1 MPESTLL
8 RCASPVRR
16 TVLAMVDSVVHV
28 EIIGRDPDALRAFY
42 GRLFGWEFDSP
53 SPVAGEVSD
62 PDRYG
67 FVAPAPNAAPVACG
81 VGGGPSFAPHA
92 VIYVGVADVA
102 AALAEAVRLGG
113 SMVLPVSANPNGQL
127 VVAQFA
133 DPEGTVV
140 GLAGP
145 APKG

>member
-1 MPESTLL
+1 
-8 RCASPVRR
+8 
-16 TVLAMVDSVVHV
+16 MVDSVVHV
-28 EIIGRDPDALRAFY
+28 EIIGRDPDRLRDFY
-42 GRLFGWEFDSP
+42 RQLFGWQFDLP

-62 PDRYG
+62 GEQYG
-67 FVAPAPNAAPVACG
+67 FVNPVNGSGPVAVG

-92 VIYVGVADVA
+92 VFYIGVPDVA
-102 AALAEAVRLGG
+102 AALAEVVRLGG
-113 SMVLPVSANPNGQL
+113 SVVMPVSARPDGQV

-145 APKG
+145 ASQGAR

>member
-1 MPESTLL
+1 MNGS
-8 RCASPVRR
+8 
-16 TVLAMVDSVVHV
+16 
-28 EIIGRDPDALRAFY
+28 G
-42 GRLFGWEFDSP
+42 
-53 SPVAGEVSD
+53 PVA
-62 PDRYG
+62 
-67 FVAPAPNAAPVACG
+67 AG

-92 VIYVGVADVA
+92 VFYVGVVDVA

-113 SMVLPVSANPNGQL
+113 AVVMPVLANPNGQL

-145 APKG
+145 APKA

>member
-1 MPESTLL
+1 
-8 RCASPVRR
+8 
-16 TVLAMVDSVVHV
+16 MVDSVVHV
-28 EIIGRDPDALRAFY
+28 EIIGRDPERLREFY
-42 GRLFGWEFDSP
+42 RQLFGWQFDLP

-62 PDRYG
+62 GEQYG
-67 FVAPAPNAAPVACG
+67 FVNPVNGSGPVAAG
-81 VGGGPSFAPHA
+81 VGGGATFAPHA
-92 VIYVGVADVA
+92 VFYVGVPDVA

-113 SMVLPVSANPNGQL
+113 SVVLPVSARPDGQL
-127 VVAQFA
+127 VVAQVA

>member
-1 MPESTLL
+1 M
-8 RCASPVRR
+8 A
-16 TVLAMVDSVVHV
+16 DSVVHV
-28 EIIGRDPDALRAFY
+28 EIIGRDPDRLREFY
-42 GRLFGWEFDSP
+42 GQLFGWQFDLP

-62 PDRYG
+62 GEKYG
-67 FVAPAPNAAPVACG
+67 FVNPVDGAGPVAG
-81 VGGGPSFAPHA
+81 GIGGGTSFAPHA
-92 VIYVGVADVA
+92 VFYIGVADVA

-113 SMVLPVSANPNGQL
+113 SVVLPVSARPDGQL

>member
-1 MPESTLL
+1 
-8 RCASPVRR
+8 
-16 TVLAMVDSVVHV
+16 MVDSVVHV
-28 EIIGRDPDALRAFY
+28 EIIGRDPERLREFY
-42 GRLFGWEFDSP
+42 GRLFGWQFDLP

-62 PDRYG
+62 GEQYG
-67 FVAPAPNAAPVACG
+67 FVNPVNGSGPVAAG

-92 VIYVGVADVA
+92 VFYVGVPDVA
-102 AALAEAVRLGG
+102 AALAQAARLGG
-113 SMVLPVSANPNGQL
+113 SVVLPVSARPDGQL

>member
-1 MPESTLL
+1 
-8 RCASPVRR
+8 
-16 TVLAMVDSVVHV
+16 MVDSVVHV
-28 EIIGRDPDALRAFY
+28 EIIGRDPERLRQFY
-42 GRLFGWEFDSP
+42 GQLFGWQFDLP

-62 PDRYG
+62 GEQYG
-67 FVAPAPNAAPVACG
+67 FVNPVNGSGPVAAG

-92 VIYVGVADVA
+92 VFYVGVPDVA
-102 AALAEAVRLGG
+102 AALAEAERLGG
-113 SMVLPVSANPNGQL
+113 SVVLPVSARPDGQL
-127 VVAQFA
+127 FVAQFA

>member
-1 MPESTLL
+1 
-8 RCASPVRR
+8 
-16 TVLAMVDSVVHV
+16 MVDSVVHIEV
-28 EIIGRDPDALRAFY
+28 IGRDPARLRDFY
-42 GRLFGWEFDSP
+42 GRLFGWQFDLP

-62 PDRYG
+62 GEQYG
-67 FVAPAPNAAPVACG
+67 FVNPVNGSGPVAAG
-81 VGGGPSFAPHA
+81 VGGGAAFAPHA
-92 VIYVGVADVA
+92 VFYVGVADVA

-113 SMVLPVSANPNGQL
+113 SVVMPVSARPDGQL

>member
-1 MPESTLL
+1 
-8 RCASPVRR
+8 
-16 TVLAMVDSVVHV
+16 MVDSVVHV
-28 EIIGRDPDALRAFY
+28 EIIGRDPERLREFY
-42 GRLFGWEFDSP
+42 GQLFGWQFDLP

-62 PDRYG
+62 GEQYG
-67 FVAPAPNAAPVACG
+67 FVNPVDGAGPVAG
-81 VGGGPSFAPHA
+81 GIGGGPSFTPHA
-92 VIYVGVADVA
+92 VFYVGVADVA

-113 SMVLPVSANPNGQL
+113 SVVLPVSANPNGQL

-145 APKG
+145 APKD

>member
-1 MPESTLL
+1 
-8 RCASPVRR
+8 
-16 TVLAMVDSVVHV
+16 MVDSVVHV
-28 EIIGRDPDALRAFY
+28 EIIGRDPERLREFY
-42 GRLFGWEFDSP
+42 GQLFGWQFDLP

-62 PDRYG
+62 GEQYG
-67 FVAPAPNAAPVACG
+67 FVNPVNGSGPVAAG

-92 VIYVGVADVA
+92 IFYVGVQDVA
-102 AALAEAVRLGG
+102 AALAEAARLGG
-113 SMVLPVSANPNGQL
+113 SVVLPVSARPDGHL

-145 APKG
+145 AIPPSP

>member
-1 MPESTLL
+1 
-8 RCASPVRR
+8 
-16 TVLAMVDSVVHV
+16 MVDSVVHV
-28 EIIGRDPDALRAFY
+28 EIIGRDPERLREFY
-42 GRLFGWEFDSP
+42 GQLFGWQFDLP

-62 PDRYG
+62 GEQYG
-67 FVAPAPNAAPVACG
+67 FVNPVNGSGPVAVG
-81 VGGGPSFAPHA
+81 VGGGATFAPHA
-92 VIYVGVADVA
+92 VFYIGVPDVA

-113 SMVLPVSANPNGQL
+113 SVVLPVSPRPDGQL

-145 APKG
+145 APKA

>member
-1 MPESTLL
+1 
-8 RCASPVRR
+8 
-16 TVLAMVDSVVHV
+16 MVDSVVHV
-28 EIIGRDPDALRAFY
+28 EIIGRDPERLREFY
-42 GRLFGWEFDSP
+42 GKLFGWQFDLP

-62 PDRYG
+62 GEQYG
-67 FVAPAPNAAPVACG
+67 FVNPVDGSGPVAAG
-81 VGGGPSFAPHA
+81 VGGGTSFTPHA
-92 VIYVGVADVA
+92 VFYVGVPDVA

-113 SMVLPVSANPNGQL
+113 SVVLPVSARPDGQL

-145 APKG
+145 APKA

>member
-1 MPESTLL
+1 
-8 RCASPVRR
+8 
-16 TVLAMVDSVVHV
+16 MVDSVVHV
-28 EIIGRDPDALRAFY
+28 EIIGRDPEALRRFY
-42 GRLFGWEFDSP
+42 GELFGWQFDLP

-62 PDRYG
+62 GEQYG
-67 FVAPAPNAAPVACG
+67 FVNPVNGSGPVAAG
-81 VGGGPSFAPHA
+81 VGGGSSFSPHA
-92 VIYVGVADVA
+92 VFYVGVQDVA

-113 SMVLPVSANPNGQL
+113 AIVMPVAANPNGQL

-145 APKG
+145 APKA

>member
-1 MPESTLL
+1 
-8 RCASPVRR
+8 
-16 TVLAMVDSVVHV
+16 MVDSVVHIEV
-28 EIIGRDPDALRAFY
+28 IGRDPERLREFY
-42 GRLFGWEFDSP
+42 GQLFGWQFDLP

-62 PDRYG
+62 GEQYG
-67 FVAPAPNAAPVACG
+67 FVNPVNGSGPVAAG
-81 VGGGPSFAPHA
+81 VGGGATFTPHA
-92 VIYVGVADVA
+92 VFYVGVPDVA

-113 SMVLPVSANPNGQL
+113 SVALPVSSRPDGQL